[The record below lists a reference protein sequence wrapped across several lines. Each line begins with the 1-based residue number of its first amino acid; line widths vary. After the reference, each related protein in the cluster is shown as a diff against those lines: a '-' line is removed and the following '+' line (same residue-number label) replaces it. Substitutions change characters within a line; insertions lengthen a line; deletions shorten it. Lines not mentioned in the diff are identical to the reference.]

1 MPNQLCV
8 YLKQADATRRSSVL
22 FGISKLKEMAQKS
35 SRRPNDESSH
45 MDPWRS
51 GGPVGLCCP
60 NIFVQ
65 THYNIT
71 IHLSPTYHLYL
82 YYSKYIYIYII
93 PKYTDHIY
101 IYSYIHI
108 LYRMHIHIFIQRTQW
123 SCWILFVFRS
133 RLVGPSLQGIVCIL
147 DRPVASHSWR
157 INAGSSDLVT
167 TWEYAP

>member
-82 YYSKYIYIYII
+82 YYSKYIYIYILYQNI
-93 PKYTDHIY
+93 RIIYIYIHIY
-101 IYSYIHI
+101 IYCIECIS
-108 LYRMHIHIFIQRTQW
+108 IF
-123 SCWILFVFRS
+123 
-133 RLVGPSLQGIVCIL
+133 
-147 DRPVASHSWR
+147 
-157 INAGSSDLVT
+157 SSKELNDLVESCLSSGPD
-167 TWEYAP
+167 WSGHPFKVSSAF